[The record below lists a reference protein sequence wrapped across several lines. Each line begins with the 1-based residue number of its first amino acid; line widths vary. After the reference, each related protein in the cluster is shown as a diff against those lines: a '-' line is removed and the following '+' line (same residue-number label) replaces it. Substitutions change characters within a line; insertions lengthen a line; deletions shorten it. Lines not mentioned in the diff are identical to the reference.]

1 MIERRL
7 IVKMLKTIL
16 AGVAAGLVLVGLAAA
31 AATTTQ
37 TVTMQVNAI
46 CVLAVTGNPSTLT
59 VSAPA
64 SGGQTP
70 SNPTTSST
78 YAQYTSTVA
87 SATTRKITA
96 KWEAGDAAPAGCSLH
111 LTATP
116 SGGTNQGTSAGQIT
130 MSSTAQD
137 VVTTIRSCATGTGG
151 SSGAQLSYELSV
163 DTATSLVAGESK
175 SATVTLTLTDAA

>member
-1 MIERRL
+1 MKTL
-7 IVKMLKTIL
+7 KALAVGVVSGLGIV
-16 AGVAAGLVLVGLAAA
+16 GLVFAVSTA
-31 AATTTQ
+31 TQ

-64 SGGQTP
+64 TGGQTP
-70 SNPTTSST
+70 SNPSSNTT

-96 KWEAGDAAPAGCSLH
+96 KWEAGDAAPAGCSLK

-116 SGGTNQGTSAGQIT
+116 SGGTNQGTTAGQIT

-137 VVTTIRSCATGTGG
+137 VVTTIGSCATGTGG
-151 SSGAQLSYELSV
+151 SNGAQLTYTLSV
-163 DTATSLVAGESK
+163 DTVTSLVASESK
-175 SATVTLTLTDAA
+175 SATVTLTLTDAV